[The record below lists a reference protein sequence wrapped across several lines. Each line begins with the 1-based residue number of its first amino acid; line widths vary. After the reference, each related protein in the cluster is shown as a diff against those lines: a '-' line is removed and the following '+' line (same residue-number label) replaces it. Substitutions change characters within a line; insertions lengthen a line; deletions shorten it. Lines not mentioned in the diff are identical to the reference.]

1 MIQLRPKLKNKKLIA
16 ISLSLLILA
25 VLLFPIAS
33 LAGKYASLVQIF
45 AIASAAVSLFILIK
59 YVVPDYL
66 YTVENGH
73 FIIHKITKSQSI
85 CVADIELSQAK
96 TGLLTAQEYK
106 SLNKTR
112 KVFTFLKN
120 PFSEEVRYIVFSDGC
135 DEYAVQFETDD
146 FFENEFS
153 KILNSIENDEEE

>member
-1 MIQLRPKLKNKKLIA
+1 M
-16 ISLSLLILA
+16 
-25 VLLFPIAS
+25 
-33 LAGKYASLVQIF
+33 
-45 AIASAAVSLFILIK
+45 IK